1 MSSNFRHLETFFL
14 HTVCG
19 VHIWVSTAGSQR
31 CGQDNGRRGRSD
43 GLLQSRQE
51 HDVVLASLPL
61 FLDYDELL
69 NVVVLCQLF
78 CRFSFVVL
86 DINICTSTNEHRY
99 YRCMTLD
106 RCIYESGISILS
118 YKKKNK
124 QIHINHQ
131 THKFT
136 YLHLYNY
143 ILIYT
148 NLLYMHINTHTNIKY
163 ILYHLSL

>member
-1 MSSNFRHLETFFL
+1 MSSNFRHLENFFL
-14 HTVCG
+14 HNVCG

-31 CGQDNGRRGRSD
+31 CGHDDGRRGRRSD

-131 THKFT
+131 THIFTCSYIHT
-136 YLHLYNY
+136 YLYSQITTYKHQYTHNGTCMNIYY
-143 ILIYT
+143 I
-148 NLLYMHINTHTNIKY
+148 HT
-163 ILYHLSL
+163 